1 MIFFFSLQRYGEAQI
16 GLLSEPFNNG
26 MLKAEDVKVE
36 NTRSS
41 FYITHLSTDFS
52 VLIFRLNLTQ
62 SLSIWDDDPFT
73 KPGLLKIRL
82 KYGGTHRYIYGIP
95 IEKDI
100 MGLHQFYYLYLLRN
114 VSRVPFYL
122 SEEWNMA
129 DNCPRLLSA
138 LGVSLDGL
146 FEI

>member
-1 MIFFFSLQRYGEAQI
+1 MHTTIVLDERSLGDHKEGMHTNNDFFFSLQRYGEAQI

-62 SLSIWDDDPFT
+62 SLSI
-73 KPGLLKIRL
+73 
-82 KYGGTHRYIYGIP
+82 
-95 IEKDI
+95 
-100 MGLHQFYYLYLLRN
+100 
-114 VSRVPFYL
+114 
-122 SEEWNMA
+122 
-129 DNCPRLLSA
+129 
-138 LGVSLDGL
+138 
-146 FEI
+146 